1 MLLCYLDESG
11 DEAGVESPESSPL
24 LVIGGII
31 VDADKASGLIHDFL
45 HLKAKFFPRLAG
57 EGNRLLDR
65 VRFEVKGSSLRKQLR
80 NSKNRNARR
89 FVLTFLG
96 DFLDLIDKYDV
107 LVVGEVRVK
116 TGSDLS
122 VNAYALAVA
131 AIARR
136 LELLLGAEGAE
147 GLMVLDSRTKHKN
160 VVSVHSLT
168 TRRFKQTGDAFPHLV
183 DSPVFGHSDSH
194 VLLQVADILTS
205 GLLFPMHAKLFSNP
219 MGDNIHMS
227 ADYQILNEQFGAR
240 LATMAAPQEH
250 HGLNFGLVRVS
261 EPNGKTYVPF
271 G

>member
-11 DEAGVESPESSPL
+11 DEVAVEAPESSPL

-31 VDADKASGLIHDFL
+31 VDAVKASNLIHDFL
-45 HLKAKFFPRLAG
+45 SLKAKFFPRLAG

-65 VRFEVKGSSLRKQLR
+65 VRFEVKGSTLRKELR
-80 NSKNRNARR
+80 TSKNRNAKR

-96 DFLDLIDKYDV
+96 DFLELIEKHEV
-107 LVVGEVRVK
+107 RVVGEVRVK
-116 TGSDLS
+116 TGADLS
-122 VNAYALAVA
+122 ANAYALAVT

-136 LELLLGAEGAE
+136 LELLLGATGAE

-205 GLLFPMHAKLFSNP
+205 GLLFPMHAKLFANP

-227 ADYQILNEQFGAR
+227 PEYQLLNEQFGSR
-240 LATMAAPQEH
+240 LANLASPQENYD
-250 HGLNFGLVRVS
+250 LSLGLVRVS
-261 EPNGKTYVPF
+261 EPNGKTYPPF
-271 G
+271 I